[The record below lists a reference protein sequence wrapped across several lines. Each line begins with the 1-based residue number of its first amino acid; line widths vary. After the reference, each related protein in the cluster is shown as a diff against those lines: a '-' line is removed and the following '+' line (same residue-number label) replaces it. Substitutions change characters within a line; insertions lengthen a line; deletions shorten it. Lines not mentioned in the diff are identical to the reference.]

1 MDGPH
6 PSLERDHHATG
17 RDEGVSPQAIR
28 DAEGSA
34 TSDTSAP
41 KYRYLGHIP
50 SNRSAYVIIDN
61 LKLQPWS
68 MTDDQVD
75 KLLQLRPD
83 LRHRWEVIG

>member
-1 MDGPH
+1 MARNGSQHNETDQP
-6 PSLERDHHATG
+6 LEDDLVGTPR
-17 RDEGVSPQAIR
+17 EVSPTVVTAVSR
-28 DAEGSA
+28 
-34 TSDTSAP
+34 
-41 KYRYLGHIP
+41 YRYLGHIP